1 MQAVPFSGLDTKGI
15 ARSLS
20 QVADQESDISDA
32 FFERLE
38 VVELPPAEAESGSR
52 VRLETGLAVRLVR
65 EGQTWLAVRDSVEP
79 DSYTRALR
87 QIARAL
93 PMAAYPE
100 PAWETPPRGEVE
112 GVDEIAEFPTAVT
125 REIRGQHAAFPLQ
138 MTVRR
143 HRRWL
148 RIVGTQVV
156 PDAQA
161 EEFYSCMA
169 EMPWGRFGAVL
180 ADLGEDSVAQVSHSL
195 MALFRAREAPAAP
208 SKCRVVVLG
217 PAAAAVLLHEV
228 VAHALEADTLVVG
241 GRIEAAVGVQLGSDL
256 LNVLDDPGSAP
267 AGVQRTV
274 DDEGMVV
281 VRRWLLR
288 GGRVDQPLADR
299 FSAAKSPALVPG
311 AGRRGSRYLPPVP
324 RSTHLELL
332 PGESTVEELLGNAR
346 GGLYLAEASRGSLDP
361 LSGRF
366 TLSLPFGRRIG
377 SGGADDFVGPCR
389 LEGTVSELLGAITG
403 IGDDRRSAGAGW
415 CAKGGLKL
423 PVWASTSSLRIEGV
437 EVRG

>member
-1 MQAVPFSGLDTKGI
+1 MLAVPFSGLDTKGI

-20 QVADQESDISDA
+20 QVADRESDVADA

-38 VVELPPAEAESGSR
+38 VVELPPAEAESGVR

-100 PAWETPPRGEVE
+100 PSWEAPPHGEVE
-112 GVDEIAEFPTAVT
+112 GIDAIAEFPGAVT
-125 REIRGQHAAFPLQ
+125 REIRQHHAAFPLQ

-143 HRRWL
+143 HRRWI

-161 EEFYSCMA
+161 EEFYSCLA

-180 ADLGEDSVAQVSHSL
+180 ADLGDNSVEHVSQSL
-195 MALFRAREAPAAP
+195 IALFRAREAPQTP
-208 SKCRVVVLG
+208 SKRQVVVLG
-217 PAAAAVLLHEV
+217 PSAAAVLLHEV

-267 AGVQRTV
+267 AGVRRTV

-288 GGRVDQPLADR
+288 DGRVDQPLADR
-299 FSAAKSPALVPG
+299 FSAARSPALVPG

-332 PGESTVEELLGNAR
+332 PGENTVEELLGDAR

-366 TLSLPFGRRIG
+366 TLSLPFARRIG
-377 SGGADDFVGPCR
+377 AKGAGDYVGPCR
-389 LEGTVSELLGAITG
+389 LEGTVSELLTAVKG
-403 IGDDRRSAGAGW
+403 IGDDSQAAGAGW

-423 PVWASTSSLRIEGV
+423 PVWATTPALRVEGV

>member
-1 MQAVPFSGLDTKGI
+1 MLVVPFSGLDTKGI

-20 QVADQESDISDA
+20 QVADRESDISDT

-38 VVELPPAEAESGSR
+38 VVELPPAEAECGIR
-52 VRLETGLAVRLVR
+52 VRVETGLAVRLVR
-65 EGQTWLAVRDSVEP
+65 EGQAWLAVRDSIEP
-79 DSYTRALR
+79 DSYARALR

-100 PAWETPPRGEVE
+100 PSWEVPSPGEAE
-112 GVDEIAEFPTAVT
+112 GLDAMAEFPGAVT
-125 REIRGQHAAFPLQ
+125 REIRERHAAFPLQ

-148 RIVGTQVV
+148 RIVGTQLV
-156 PDAQA
+156 PDAQT
-161 EEFYSCMA
+161 EEFFSCRA
-169 EMPWGRFGAVL
+169 ETPWGRFGAVM
-180 ADLGEDSVAQVSHSL
+180 ADLGEASVEHVSRSL
-195 MALFRAREAPAAP
+195 MALFRAREAPAAK
-208 SKCRVVVLG
+208 SKRQVVVLG
-217 PAAAAVLLHEV
+217 PAASAVLLHEV

-241 GRIEAAVGVQLGSDL
+241 GRIEAAVGVQLGSEL

-267 AGVQRTV
+267 ADVRRTV

-299 FSAAKSPALVPG
+299 FSAANSPALVPG

-332 PGESTVEELLGNAR
+332 PGDSSVEELLGDAR
-346 GGLYLAEASRGSLDP
+346 GGLFLAEASRGSLDP

-366 TLSLPFGRRIG
+366 TLTLPYARRIG
-377 SGGADDFVGPCR
+377 PKGVEDFVGPCR
-389 LEGTVSELLGAITG
+389 LEGTVSELLTAVTG
-403 IGDDRRSAGAGW
+403 IGNDSRAAGAGW

-423 PVWASTSSLRIEGV
+423 PVWATTPSLRIEGV

>member
-1 MQAVPFSGLDTKGI
+1 
-15 ARSLS
+15 
-20 QVADQESDISDA
+20 
-32 FFERLE
+32 
-38 VVELPPAEAESGSR
+38 
-52 VRLETGLAVRLVR
+52 
-65 EGQTWLAVRDSVEP
+65 
-79 DSYTRALR
+79 
-87 QIARAL
+87 
-93 PMAAYPE
+93 
-100 PAWETPPRGEVE
+100 
-112 GVDEIAEFPTAVT
+112 
-125 REIRGQHAAFPLQ
+125 
-138 MTVRR
+138 
-143 HRRWL
+143 
-148 RIVGTQVV
+148 
-156 PDAQA
+156 
-161 EEFYSCMA
+161 
-169 EMPWGRFGAVL
+169 
-180 ADLGEDSVAQVSHSL
+180 
-195 MALFRAREAPAAP
+195 
-208 SKCRVVVLG
+208 
-217 PAAAAVLLHEV
+217 
-228 VAHALEADTLVVG
+228 
-241 GRIEAAVGVQLGSDL
+241 L

-332 PGESTVEELLGNAR
+332 PGESTVEELLGDAR

-377 SGGADDFVGPCR
+377 SKGADDFVGPCR

-423 PVWASTSSLRIEGV
+423 PVWATTSSLRIEGV

>member
-1 MQAVPFSGLDTKGI
+1 
-15 ARSLS
+15 
-20 QVADQESDISDA
+20 
-32 FFERLE
+32 
-38 VVELPPAEAESGSR
+38 
-52 VRLETGLAVRLVR
+52 
-65 EGQTWLAVRDSVEP
+65 
-79 DSYTRALR
+79 
-87 QIARAL
+87 
-93 PMAAYPE
+93 
-100 PAWETPPRGEVE
+100 
-112 GVDEIAEFPTAVT
+112 
-125 REIRGQHAAFPLQ
+125 

-377 SGGADDFVGPCR
+377 SKGADDFVGPCR
-389 LEGTVSELLGAITG
+389 LEGTVSELLGAVTG

-423 PVWASTSSLRIEGV
+423 PVWATTSSLRIEGV

>member
-20 QVADQESDISDA
+20 QVAD
-32 FFERLE
+32 
-38 VVELPPAEAESGSR
+38 VELPPAEAESGSR
-52 VRLETGLAVRLVR
+52 VRMETGLAVRLVR

-180 ADLGEDSVAQVSHSL
+180 ADLGEDSVEQVSQSL

-208 SKCRVVVLG
+208 SNCRLVVLG

-241 GRIEAAVGVQLGSDL
+241 GRIEAAVGVQLGSEL

-311 AGRRGSRYLPPVP
+311 AGCISRKRAGGASIPCRGDLPSRCHSAAVSAPRAPTTSWGHAGSRELSPSCWVRSPGSAMTAGRRVPVGVP
-324 RSTHLELL
+324 R
-332 PGESTVEELLGNAR
+332 A
-346 GGLYLAEASRGSLDP
+346 GSSCR
-361 LSGRF
+361 SGRR
-366 TLSLPFGRRIG
+366 PRR
-377 SGGADDFVGPCR
+377 
-389 LEGTVSELLGAITG
+389 
-403 IGDDRRSAGAGW
+403 
-415 CAKGGLKL
+415 
-423 PVWASTSSLRIEGV
+423 
-437 EVRG
+437 